1 MRRYSNISQTSGH
14 KNVLAGQNQSGG
26 NPLQESDFESAI
38 ASLESSTAAIE
49 RQCATM
55 EAQREALQALQNQNG
70 TSSSLARVQN
80 QQRQSRARAK
90 TQKDLEIDE
99 LAETVRY
106 RAVTVERQIE
116 ASLALLKSS
125 TKRQLDKDDR
135 LLDGLQK
142 LMSKVEPIESN
153 EARMLE
159 VEQLSRALVTLQSKI
174 VKDRTNKVYLT
185 ALEAARSADEADGTG
200 ALQSEDDQENEHTIA
215 LTEELDS
222 LIAEIDSVLEM
233 VIDNQHRRPI
243 LEALKRSDSEALR
256 EQKQWQDYVRYCYPD
271 SETGISC

>member
-1 MRRYSNISQTSGH
+1 
-14 KNVLAGQNQSGG
+14 
-26 NPLQESDFESAI
+26 
-38 ASLESSTAAIE
+38 
-49 RQCATM
+49 M
-55 EAQREALQALQNQNG
+55 EAQREALQALQKQNG
-70 TSSSLARVQN
+70 TPPSLARVQN
-80 QQRQSRARAK
+80 QQHQSRARTK
-90 TQKDLEIDE
+90 TQKDLETDE
-99 LAETVRY
+99 LAEAVRY
-106 RAVTVERQIE
+106 RVVTVERQTE

-174 VKDRTNKVYLT
+174 VKDRTNKVYIT
-185 ALEAARSADEADGTG
+185 ALEAARSAEEADETR
-200 ALQSEDDQENEHTIA
+200 APQSEDDQENEHTIA

-222 LIAEIDSVLEM
+222 LIAEIGSVLEM

-256 EQKQWQDYVRYCYPD
+256 EQTQWQDYVRCCHTD
-271 SETGISC
+271 VETCISC